1 MHDYSKEKPT
11 FQEIVP
17 GHWVLANSEEI
28 TKYKEE
34 MKRDDIIN
42 AEKEAYDAKVEE
54 QMKAQLKQG
63 KTLEEAAANVAEV
76 EIDSTEKEAVSQS
89 IKPSKEV
96 SFKRLFK

>member
-1 MHDYSKEKPT
+1 
-11 FQEIVP
+11 
-17 GHWVLANSEEI
+17 
-28 TKYKEE
+28 
-34 MKRDDIIN
+34 MKHDDIVN

-89 IKPSKEV
+89 IKPSKEA

>member
-28 TKYKEE
+28 AKYKEE
-34 MKRDDIIN
+34 MKRDDIVN

-89 IKPSKEV
+89 IKPSKET

>member
-28 TKYKEE
+28 AKYKEE
-34 MKRDDIIN
+34 MKRDDIVN
-42 AEKEAYDAKVEE
+42 AEKEANESKIEE
-54 QMKAQLKQG
+54 QMKAQLELG
-63 KTLEEAAANVAEV
+63 KSLEEAAANVAEV

-89 IKPSKEV
+89 IKPSKEA
-96 SFKRLFK
+96 SFKKLFK